1 LKPQS
6 SDKGKNS
13 TMTVSDVESAY
24 EGQKII
30 KRGKYGKK

>member
-6 SDKGKNS
+6 SDNRKNS
-13 TMTVSDVESAY
+13 TITVSDAGSAY